1 MKKVDRG
8 ALSPREMQVWTS
20 TYGAAFAEKRL
31 NTKRS
36 ADAGDADHAAT
47 IADTAVQLLR
57 LVEAE
62 TW

>member
-1 MKKVDRG
+1 MKRAERED
-8 ALSPREMQVWTS
+8 LSPREMQIWTS

-57 LVEAE
+57 LVESE
-62 TW
+62 SW